1 MKKHIIIL
9 FSLLTIT
16 SGISQINPIKR
27 QQKPKTENAKIDN
40 KQSKNKKE
48 KIVKHNNKKT
58 NLNRIESQVEKST
71 EEKREQ
77 VFRVVD
83 QMPQFPGGEEA
94 LKKFIQSHI
103 NYPPMA
109 AENNIQ
115 GTVVLLMVIDKTG
128 KVNDVTVARSLDKD
142 LDREAVRVC
151 ESLPNFIPGR
161 QNGIA
166 VSVWYAI
173 PVIFELSPNTE
184 TYQNKFESPIDK
196 NIEEKEEVFYEV
208 DQMPQYPGGEAALMK
223 YLQSHIIYPPMA
235 AKNKV
240 HGRVVV
246 QFVVDKTGKVGEVK
260 VVRSVDEELDK
271 EAVRVCK
278 LLPNFIPGRQNG
290 TAVSV
295 WYTLPIRFILPNK

>member
-1 MKKHIIIL
+1 M
-9 FSLLTIT
+9 LTFASSHT
-16 SGISQINPIKR
+16 FAQINPIKR
-27 QQKPKTENAKIDN
+27 PKQKTEQTKRN
-40 KQSKNKKE
+40 KNQSKNKKDQSA
-48 KIVKHNNKKT
+48 KHNSKKT
-58 NLNRIESQVEKST
+58 NENRDEKPVETS
-71 EEKREQ
+71 EEREE

-109 AENNIQ
+109 AEKKIQ
-115 GTVVLLMVIDKTG
+115 GTVVLLMVIDKIG
-128 KVNDVTVARSLDKD
+128 KVNDVTVARSLDED
-142 LDREAVRVC
+142 LDNEAVRVC

-161 QNGIA
+161 LNGIA

-173 PVIFELSPNTE
+173 PVTFELPNNTISN
-184 TYQNKFESPIDK
+184 QNRIDLVEK
-196 NIEEKEEVFYEV
+196 PTEEKEEIFYEV
-208 DQMPQYPGGEAALMK
+208 DQMPQYPGGEDALMRF
-223 YLQSHIIYPPMA
+223 LQSHIIYPPTA
-235 AKNKV
+235 AENKV

-260 VVRSVDEELDK
+260 VARSIDEDLDK

-278 LLPNFIPGRQNG
+278 LLPRFIPGKQNG

-295 WYTLPIRFILPNK
+295 WYTLPIRFTLPNQ

>member
-1 MKKHIIIL
+1 M
-9 FSLLTIT
+9 LLAGSIADA
-16 SGISQINPIKR
+16 QINPIKR
-27 QQKPKTENAKIDN
+27 PKQKTEQTKRNN
-40 KQSKNKKE
+40 NQSKKKGNE
-48 KIVKHNNKKT
+48 SKHNNKKA
-58 NLNRIESQVEKST
+58 NSNRAESQVEKST
-71 EEKREQ
+71 EEKREE
-77 VFRVVD
+77 VFRAVD
-83 QMPQFPGGEEA
+83 QMPQFPGGDDA
-94 LKKFIQSHI
+94 LMKFIKSHI

-109 AENNIQ
+109 AERNIQ
-115 GTVVLLMVIDKTG
+115 GTVILQMVIDKTG
-128 KVNDVTVARSLDKD
+128 KVDDVTVARSLDKD

-173 PVIFELSPNTE
+173 PVIFELPQNTE
-184 TYQNKFESPIDK
+184 TYLNKFESPNDK
-196 NIEEKEEVFYEV
+196 NIEEKEEVFLAV
-208 DQMPQYPGGEAALMK
+208 DQMPQFPGGEAALMK

-235 AKNKV
+235 AQNKV

-246 QFVVDKTGKVGEVK
+246 QFVVDKTGRVGEVK
-260 VVRSVDEELDK
+260 VVRSVDEDLDK

-278 LLPNFIPGRQNG
+278 SLPNFIPGRQNG

>member
-1 MKKHIIIL
+1 MDKRRSLSSNKKNQEKKQNSKVL
-9 FSLLTIT
+9 
-16 SGISQINPIKR
+16 KR
-27 QQKPKTENAKIDN
+27 DRNAKP
-40 KQSKNKKE
+40 
-48 KIVKHNNKKT
+48 
-58 NLNRIESQVEKST
+58 VEPT
-71 EEKREQ
+71 EETEE

-83 QMPQFPGGEEA
+83 QMPQFPGGDEA

-103 NYPPMA
+103 IYPPMA

-142 LDREAVRVC
+142 LDKEAVRVC

-161 QNGIA
+161 QDGIA

-173 PVIFELSPNTE
+173 PVIFELPQNTE
-184 TYQNKFESPIDK
+184 TYKNKFESPIDK

-235 AKNKV
+235 AQNKV

-260 VVRSVDEELDK
+260 VVRSVDGDLDK

-278 LLPNFIPGRQNG
+278 SLSNFIPGRQNG

-295 WYTLPIRFILPNK
+295 WYTLPIRFVLPK